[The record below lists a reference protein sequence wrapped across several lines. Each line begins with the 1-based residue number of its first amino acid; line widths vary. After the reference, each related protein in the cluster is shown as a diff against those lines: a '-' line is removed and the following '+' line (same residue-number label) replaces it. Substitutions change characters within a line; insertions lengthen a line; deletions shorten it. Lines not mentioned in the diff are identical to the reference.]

1 MAPVGQASRQPACSQ
16 CLQTSERKFQ
26 PNGFAVSR
34 NLTCL
39 HVALPRLPELSY
51 ERPVQT
57 RPSSGT
63 SFHSLQ
69 ATSHALQPMQTV
81 GSVKKPTVALRGVMT
96 RGPCAPATVP
106 VLSDLAAGV

>member
-1 MAPVGQASRQPACSQ
+1 MMEPVGQASRQPACSQ
-16 CLQTSERKFQ
+16 CLHTSERKSQ
-26 PNGFAVSR
+26 RKGFDPSR

-39 HVALPRLPELSY
+39 QVALPRLPELSY
-51 ERPVQT
+51 ELPVHT

-81 GSVKKPTVALRGVMT
+81 GSVKKPTVVSRGITT
-96 RGPCAPATVP
+96 RLPC
-106 VLSDLAAGV
+106 G